1 MGKLTVKGVEAKSK
15 PGMYGDGEGLYLNV
29 AAGGSRSWVFR
40 GTIKGRVTESGTPY
54 RVEVGLGSV
63 ADVGLAAARERASEL
78 RKLCRAGSN
87 PLDEKRRQRLT
98 FEQVARQLY
107 RKEEATWAASHA
119 KRWIASLESFAFAKI
134 GHRPVEDIRRPDVVS
149 VLEPIWRSHHETARK
164 VKIRMAQVI
173 DYATDRGLYNEA
185 NPARGTIRSLENFER
200 APRHMPA
207 LAWRDLPDFMLS
219 LKAREG
225 VSARALEFAI
235 LTCARSGEV
244 RGARWS
250 EFDLVE
256 MVWAIPAERMK
267 ARRAHRV
274 PLSNDALSVLGQLRG
289 LDAELVFPSAQ
300 RSSDGKAK
308 VMSDMAF
315 AALMRR
321 MKVSGI
327 TTHGFRSTF
336 RDWCSESARADFEL
350 AEAALAH
357 SVGNTTVRAYAR
369 SDLFDR
375 RRDLM
380 QAWARFVTGQAA
392 GEVVQLVRA

>member
-1 MGKLTVKGVEAKSK
+1 
-15 PGMYGDGEGLYLNV
+15 
-29 AAGGSRSWVFR
+29 
-40 GTIKGRVTESGTPY
+40 
-54 RVEVGLGSV
+54 
-63 ADVGLAAARERASEL
+63 
-78 RKLCRAGSN
+78 
-87 PLDEKRRQRLT
+87 
-98 FEQVARQLY
+98 
-107 RKEEATWAASHA
+107 
-119 KRWIASLESFAFAKI
+119 
-134 GHRPVEDIRRPDVVS
+134 
-149 VLEPIWRSHHETARK
+149 
-164 VKIRMAQVI
+164 
-173 DYATDRGLYNEA
+173 
-185 NPARGTIRSLENFER
+185 
-200 APRHMPA
+200 MPA